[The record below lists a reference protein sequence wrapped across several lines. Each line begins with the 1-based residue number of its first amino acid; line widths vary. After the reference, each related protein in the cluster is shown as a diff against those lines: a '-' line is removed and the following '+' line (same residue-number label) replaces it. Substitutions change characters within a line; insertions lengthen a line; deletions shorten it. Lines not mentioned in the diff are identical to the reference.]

1 MKRTLILTLVAA
13 IAAGSAAAAP
23 IVIKI
28 GSIAPENTP
37 WGEELN
43 KLAGEWSRISKGQ
56 VKMVVYHNGT
66 AGDEPNALRQLKLG
80 QLQGCVFT
88 SFGLAGIA
96 PEFFSLSAPFL
107 IANEEELDYIVAKN
121 RGYMEGLLAK
131 QGIRT
136 LAWSKAGWVRF
147 FSKSQVR
154 VPDDM
159 KKLKLAT
166 EPGATTLLQAFK
178 ELGYHMVPVA
188 LPDTLVALNSGMIE
202 AVYTSPLTVGGMQL
216 FGIAKYMMSLR
227 LSPFLG
233 AIVISEKAWKR
244 IPAELQPLLAE
255 ATHRTERILDERI
268 GALEDEAIATM
279 KEYGLVVTETT
290 PEEKALWLRDV
301 EISMPKAV
309 GVSFNKEMYDLVSE
323 QLKAYRSG
331 KK

>member
-1 MKRTLILTLVAA
+1 MKRTLTLALAA
-13 IAAGSAAAAP
+13 LAMAASVAAAP
-23 IVIKI
+23 IVVKI

-43 KLAGEWSRISKGQ
+43 KLAAEWTRISNGQ
-56 VKMVVYHNGT
+56 VKMVIYHNGT
-66 AGDEPNALRQLKLG
+66 AGDEANSLKQLKFG

-88 SFGLAGIA
+88 SFGLSNIA

-107 IANEEELDYIVAKN
+107 IADDTELDYVISKN
-121 RGYMEGLLAK
+121 RDYMEGLIAK

-147 FSKSQVR
+147 FSKTPVK

-159 KKLKLAT
+159 KKLKLASDPT
-166 EPGATTLLQAFK
+166 ATTLMQAFK
-178 ELGYHMVPVA
+178 ELGYHMVPVS
-188 LPDTLVALNSGMIE
+188 LPDTLIALNSGMIE

-216 FGIAKYMMSLR
+216 FGIAKHMMSLK

-233 AIVISEKAWKR
+233 AIVISEKAWNR
-244 IPAELQPLLAE
+244 IPADLRPKLA
-255 ATHRTERILDERI
+255 AAAKQTEMNLDKKI
-268 GALEDEAIATM
+268 GQLEDDAIATM
-279 KEYGLVVTETT
+279 KKYGLMIHETT
-290 PEEKALWLRDV
+290 PAEKALWLRDV

-309 GVSFNKEMYDLVSE
+309 GKSFDKAMYELVSQ
-323 QLKAYRSG
+323 QLKEYRSG